1 MSASREFGLSEK
13 QVFNQFPPEVL
24 REVMQRGI
32 SRKLL
37 PGEYLCHQGETW
49 PCVVLVTDG
58 RLRWLMLSASGKEHQ
73 LFALESGEVF
83 WAHSLFDDQ
92 PMPASLVA
100 DKQVEALVWPRE
112 IILPYLKRYP
122 DVMWEVTGLL
132 TRIMRRAR
140 EIIYGL
146 AFQPVASRLA
156 GYLLDNLRDAEQD
169 TFERE
174 MTLEDIA
181 AVLATSPEVVC
192 RLLYQF
198 QADEILKV
206 NRTQITLQDRAA
218 LQDLVEGI

>member
-1 MSASREFGLSEK
+1 
-13 QVFNQFPPEVL
+13 
-24 REVMQRGI
+24 
-32 SRKLL
+32 
-37 PGEYLCHQGETW
+37 
-49 PCVVLVTDG
+49 
-58 RLRWLMLSASGKEHQ
+58 
-73 LFALESGEVF
+73 
-83 WAHSLFDDQ
+83 
-92 PMPASLVA
+92 
-100 DKQVEALVWPRE
+100 
-112 IILPYLKRYP
+112 
-122 DVMWEVTGLL
+122 MWEVTGLL

>member
-1 MSASREFGLSEK
+1 MSASLEFGLSDK
-13 QVFNQFPPEVL
+13 KVFNQFPPHVL
-24 REVMQRGI
+24 RDVKQLGI
-32 SRKLL
+32 PRKLQT
-37 PGEYLCHQGETW
+37 GEYLCRQGETW
-49 PCVVLVTDG
+49 PCVVLVTAG

-73 LFALESGEVF
+73 LFALDSGEVF

-100 DKQVEALVWPRE
+100 DKQADTLVWPRE
-112 IILPYLKRYP
+112 VILPYLKRYP
-122 DVMWEVTGLL
+122 EVMWEVTGLL
-132 TRIMRRAR
+132 TQIMRRAR

-156 GYLLDNLRDAEQD
+156 GYLLENLQEGEQD

-192 RLLYQF
+192 RLLY
-198 QADEILKV
+198 
-206 NRTQITLQDRAA
+206 
-218 LQDLVEGI
+218 

>member
-1 MSASREFGLSEK
+1 
-13 QVFNQFPPEVL
+13 
-24 REVMQRGI
+24 
-32 SRKLL
+32 
-37 PGEYLCHQGETW
+37 
-49 PCVVLVTDG
+49 
-58 RLRWLMLSASGKEHQ
+58 MLSASGKEHQ

-112 IILPYLKRYP
+112 VILPYLKRYP

-156 GYLLDNLRDAEQD
+156 GYLLDNLQDAEQD

-181 AVLATSPEVVC
+181 AILATSPEVVC

-218 LQDLVEGI
+218 LQDLVEGV

>member
-1 MSASREFGLSEK
+1 MSASLEFGLSEK
-13 QVFNQFPPEVL
+13 QVFNQFPREVL
-24 REVMQRGI
+24 SEVMQRGI
-32 SRKLL
+32 PRKLL
-37 PGEYLCHQGETW
+37 SGEYLCHQGDSW
-49 PCVVLVTDG
+49 PCVVLVIDG

-156 GYLLDNLRDAEQD
+156 GYLLDNLQDAEQD

-181 AVLATSPEVVC
+181 AILATSPEVVC

-218 LQDLVEGI
+218 LQDLVEGV

>member
-1 MSASREFGLSEK
+1 MSASLEFGLSEK

-32 SRKLL
+32 SPTLL

-112 IILPYLKRYP
+112 IILPYLKR
-122 DVMWEVTGLL
+122 
-132 TRIMRRAR
+132 
-140 EIIYGL
+140 
-146 AFQPVASRLA
+146 
-156 GYLLDNLRDAEQD
+156 
-169 TFERE
+169 
-174 MTLEDIA
+174 
-181 AVLATSPEVVC
+181 
-192 RLLYQF
+192 
-198 QADEILKV
+198 
-206 NRTQITLQDRAA
+206 
-218 LQDLVEGI
+218 